1 MRPARAYARSLED
14 CLMADAGMA
23 RFSGHAKRLLRLQ
36 RALASVTPL
45 NRQARVANLR
55 LGTVVIHSLNGAV
68 AAKLK
73 QMTPRLLGVFR
84 LEAAEVTGIDI
95 RVQPNVEQRQPI
107 SETGRACIGAKQ
119 KQALTSLT
127 MGLAEGSALRL
138 AIERLVERSG

>member
-1 MRPARAYARSLED
+1 MRPARAHARSLEE

-23 RFSGHAKRLLRLQ
+23 RLSGHAKRLLRLQ

-95 RVQPNVEQRQPI
+95 RVQPDVEQRQPI
-107 SETGRACIGAKQ
+107 SKTGRTSIGAKQ
-119 KQALTSLT
+119 KHALTSLT
-127 MGLAEGSALRL
+127 MGLAEGSALRV